1 MLFRS
6 LLSNAVRFTQRG
18 EVRLRMDFRPHVS
31 RIEVIDTGIGIEPQ
45 DMERIFVPFERGS
58 AGRRV
63 SEAGTGLGLTIT
75 HLLTELMG
83 GQLTLSSTPGEGS
96 CFTVRLYLPEMAPD
110 ASWVPPGAAATLHTV
125 IGYLPQIGRAS
136 CRERV

>member
-1 MLFRS
+1 N

-125 IGYLPQIGRAS
+125 IGYLPPR
-136 CRERV
+136 RTLLVVD